1 MKKIVI
7 NLKHRQD
14 RLEHFMSV
22 NQKLG
27 DIELIEAVN
36 GWHIDHDQMQKNGF
50 AVNHKWRDP
59 FKNRRITKGEVGCFI
74 SHYKAWQQVLAFNE
88 PVLILEDD
96 AIIDFYKYKSGKRL

>member
-36 GWHIDHDQMQKNGF
+36 GWHIDHDQMQN
-50 AVNHKWRDP
+50 N
-59 FKNRRITKGEVGCFI
+59 
-74 SHYKAWQQVLAFNE
+74 
-88 PVLILEDD
+88 
-96 AIIDFYKYKSGKRL
+96 